1 MKSKAVKSANK
12 SKTMKEAKV
21 TYTSRYNDSTDSKT
35 MKKAKT
41 TYPDRYK

>member
-1 MKSKAVKSANK
+1 MESVK
-12 SKTMKEAKV
+12 KTKTQEKEAKV
-21 TYTSRYNDSTDSKT
+21 TYASRYNDSTDSKT